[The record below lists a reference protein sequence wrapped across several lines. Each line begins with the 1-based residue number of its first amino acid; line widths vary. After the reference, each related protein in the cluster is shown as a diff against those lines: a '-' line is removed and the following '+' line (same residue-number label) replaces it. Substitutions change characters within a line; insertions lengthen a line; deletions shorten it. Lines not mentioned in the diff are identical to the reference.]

1 MTLSVISHTTGPI
14 TARVPPHSMGPGMP
28 PMDLGYM
35 IGATVYATH
44 TFADAPPLDILLVP
58 GGLGV
63 NALVQKND
71 TAIEKFVQQR
81 YPTLEYLASVCTG
94 SGILANAGV
103 LSGKRA
109 TTNKAAWA
117 QVISIG
123 SNITWVPSARWVQD
137 GNIWTSS
144 GVAAGNNLLAQ
155 Y

>member
-1 MTLSVISHTTGPI
+1 
-14 TARVPPHSMGPGMP
+14 
-28 PMDLGYM
+28 
-35 IGATVYATH
+35 
-44 TFADAPPLDILLVP
+44 
-58 GGLGV
+58 
-63 NALVQKND
+63 LVQKND

-117 QVISIG
+117 QVVSIG